1 MCEQYLLLR
10 SAYVQRS
17 LQCCPATKRYAHA
30 RRSSAAHGRA
40 RGMPCLCGDVTR
52 CILLSLIA
60 IECEDITMVDASAC
74 CTLVLLLLKDLIA
87 GMPTPW
93 FVYILQYVNTD
104 IFNVR
109 NDDGHHILEYAFPT
123 TLWLSSYIIELF
135 VDSGLISILDFDVLF
150 VSNCVVYSH
159 CVAQSLVA
167 TRNYVCYFVACINII
182 WCVRQSRL

>member
-1 MCEQYLLLR
+1 MNNRLEVTISRWKCHKRLFVVRCDR
-10 SAYVQRS
+10 SFVTIYICVYRLCIRHMMSSASRHAGCNINYSKECAKNICCWDQRTR
-17 LQCCPATKRYAHA
+17 PAFFAMLSRDKALCACA

-93 FVYILQYVNTD
+93 FVYILQYVNTV
-104 IFNVR
+104 IFNV
-109 NDDGHHILEYAFPT
+109 LEMTMA
-123 TLWLSSYIIELF
+123 II
-135 VDSGLISILDFDVLF
+135 
-150 VSNCVVYSH
+150 Y
-159 CVAQSLVA
+159 
-167 TRNYVCYFVACINII
+167 
-182 WCVRQSRL
+182 